1 MVGRAMSENE
11 IDYLR
16 RRTAEELAVAD
27 DCADLA
33 AAQIHRRLSALYA
46 SKIDELSR
54 IRSKGPVQRDAP
66 DHVSTK
72 SR

>member
-1 MVGRAMSENE
+1 MSENE

>member
-1 MVGRAMSENE
+1 MVENE

-16 RRTAEELAVAD
+16 RRAAEELAAAD

-33 AAQIHRRLSALYA
+33 AARIHRSLSALYA
-46 SKIDELSR
+46 SKVDELNR
-54 IRSKGPVQRDAP
+54 IRSEGSVQREAP